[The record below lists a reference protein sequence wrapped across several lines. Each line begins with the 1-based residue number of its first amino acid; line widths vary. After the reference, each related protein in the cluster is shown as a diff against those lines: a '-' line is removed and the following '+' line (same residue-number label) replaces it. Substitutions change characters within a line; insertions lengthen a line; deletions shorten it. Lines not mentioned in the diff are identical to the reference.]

1 MLTMAAGVSAAK
13 TSRYWSLC
21 QGTRRHCSRS
31 GSHRR
36 CVGCTTAQSRELPSS
51 FLARLAFVTSSLY
64 QCFLPCPR
72 QAVSGASR
80 SQSGNTRRRM
90 SATSALARATAW
102 DPLSPRATP
111 RVDTPRISRV
121 DMRRRWVFPLLRLDT
136 PRGVRLEPEPPA
148 RALSDAAPPSP
159 SPRRSS
165 DVAFRASTSGSDGL
179 GRYTCRFPVGLRW
192 GTATRL
198 RSR

>member
-1 MLTMAAGVSAAK
+1 MLIEIGVPSVSTSAWCLAVSVS
-13 TSRYWSLC
+13 T
-21 QGTRRHCSRS
+21 
-31 GSHRR
+31 
-36 CVGCTTAQSRELPSS
+36 TTARY
-51 FLARLAFVTSSLY
+51 FMGGKKGRLCGRPH
-64 QCFLPCPR
+64 QCFLPWPR